1 MRSRFE
7 SQLEDLQKDMV
18 FMGALCEKII
28 NCSLEGLNG
37 PESLD
42 QERIQQTYLQ
52 IEELERDIE
61 ARCIKLLLRQ
71 QPVARDL
78 RTVSSAL
85 KMVYDMKRI
94 GAQSSEIADLISR
107 NTIDLVDE
115 IPLVKKMAEQVTQMV
130 VGSLDAFVKESDH
143 LAHDVIEKD
152 DTVDQYF
159 GTIKEKLANYL
170 GNHSANGDQA
180 IDLLMIA
187 KYLERIG
194 DHAVNIAKWV
204 HYAIT
209 GQLEG

>member
-28 NCSLEGLNG
+28 NRSLEGLNG

-130 VGSLDAFVKESDH
+130 VGSLDAFVKESDR
-143 LAHDVIEKD
+143 LAHEVIEKD

>member
-1 MRSRFE
+1 
-7 SQLEDLQKDMV
+7 
-18 FMGALCEKII
+18 MGALCEEII
-28 NCSLEGLNG
+28 NRSLEGLNG

-107 NTIDLVDE
+107 NTIDLV
-115 IPLVKKMAEQVTQMV
+115 
-130 VGSLDAFVKESDH
+130 
-143 LAHDVIEKD
+143 
-152 DTVDQYF
+152 
-159 GTIKEKLANYL
+159 
-170 GNHSANGDQA
+170 
-180 IDLLMIA
+180 
-187 KYLERIG
+187 
-194 DHAVNIAKWV
+194 
-204 HYAIT
+204 
-209 GQLEG
+209 

>member
-130 VGSLDAFVKESDH
+130 VGSLDAFVKESDR
-143 LAHDVIEKD
+143 LAHEVIEKD

-204 HYAIT
+204 RYAIT

>member
-94 GAQSSEIADLISR
+94 GAQSSEIADLINKAADKIT
-107 NTIDLVDE
+107 NTKSDEKLYDDFLKYFDEEFIDYFSPELI
-115 IPLVKKMAEQVTQMV
+115 IPLIVKDNLFGFILSNGFINEHNLYV
-130 VGSLDAFVKESDH
+130 
-143 LAHDVIEKD
+143 
-152 DTVDQYF
+152 DTYSM
-159 GTIKEKLANYL
+159 E
-170 GNHSANGDQA
+170 
-180 IDLLMIA
+180 
-187 KYLERIG
+187 YLEGMKTLLNSTLSNTLIYR
-194 DHAVNIAKWV
+194 DYKKKSKDK
-204 HYAIT
+204 
-209 GQLEG
+209 

>member
-1 MRSRFE
+1 
-7 SQLEDLQKDMV
+7 
-18 FMGALCEKII
+18 MGALCEEII
-28 NCSLEGLNG
+28 NRSLEGLNG

-130 VGSLDAFVKESDH
+130 VGSLDAFVKESDR
-143 LAHDVIEKD
+143 LAHEVIEKD

-187 KYLERIG
+187 KYL
-194 DHAVNIAKWV
+194 
-204 HYAIT
+204 
-209 GQLEG
+209 

>member
-1 MRSRFE
+1 MRLRFE

-143 LAHDVIEKD
+143 LAHEVIEKD

>member
-1 MRSRFE
+1 MRLRFE

-130 VGSLDAFVKESDH
+130 VGSLDAFVKESDR
-143 LAHDVIEKD
+143 LAHEVIEKD

>member
-130 VGSLDAFVKESDH
+130 VGSLDAFVKESDR
-143 LAHDVIEKD
+143 LAHEVIEKD

-194 DHAVNIAKWV
+194 DHAVNIDKWV
-204 HYAIT
+204 HYAIK

>member
-143 LAHDVIEKD
+143 LAHEVIEKD

-204 HYAIT
+204 RYAIT